1 MTDAEKLRQAI
12 EEDVY
17 VGDLADLGPI
27 LVAEIKR
34 LRWKVGY
41 YTALL
46 QTSDDRRCC
55 RCYAVLPPA
64 GHPLAAPEGRLCPAC
79 FYANPDIGPADSGRT
94 SGRSAASA

>member
-34 LRWKVGY
+34 LQAELDRAKTAQPAQQYGLRCRHCAEVVE
-41 YTALL
+41 YT
-46 QTSDDRRCC
+46 SEDRSSI
-55 RCYAVLPPA
+55 
-64 GHPLAAPEGRLCPAC
+64 EGWTYGFTFTDGEGWICPDCQAST
-79 FYANPDIGPADSGRT
+79 FPD
-94 SGRSAASA
+94 